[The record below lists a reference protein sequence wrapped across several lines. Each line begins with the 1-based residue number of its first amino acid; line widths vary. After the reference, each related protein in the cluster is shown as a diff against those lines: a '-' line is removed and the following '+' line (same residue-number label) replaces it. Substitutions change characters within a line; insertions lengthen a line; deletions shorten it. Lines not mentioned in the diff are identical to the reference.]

1 MKWGRVGLA
10 VLTAVQC
17 KVAFAAP
24 ARIDAGF
31 FPIDINTT
39 TTSSVDDLFP
49 TQPRIGTNPGQPGGF
64 VPGQPGQPGPIQI
77 NPIPGTPGTG
87 LPTVPGTPGQPG
99 QPGTVPGLP
108 GTTNGTG
115 GNGLPVIVKDSVGVA
130 DDFKCNLFT
139 NSEDKTYSDI
149 LSAVNALNQAVSSP
163 SCAGNQINQQAVV
176 DNNKKI
182 TDAIEK
188 LQPFL
193 NAEEEI
199 PKERVPEIVANV
211 DVAIRAASSLAASF
225 SSVDLMNKNC
235 RQQMNG
241 GQVALAIN
249 DMINGLTPYALMA
262 ASMTGG
268 TAAIPFI
275 VGGQVLTSAIG
286 SMEKIVTE
294 NSTRIADPL
303 VRRAVLENTC
313 QYIRL
318 EQKYRFLTK
327 GRDEQIIK
335 ISKEMT
341 VARNYSVKF
350 SGVSNETTAL
360 MNRKNALS
368 QAALELTTSLS
379 AASAQSELDKTF
391 VKSTTADAMICE
403 LGINLAATSNDSN
416 SYVSTL
422 LGSVNK
428 SLEATGYSATPIT
441 NTLKSAGKIYLQNL
455 QSVTARNNATQCA
468 TTTKYLLE
476 AMDKSAIAAKD
487 IMKQAQGDLDKQLK
501 RSPEYNQIQAR
512 LSVLAEKQAQAARIT
527 NSLDN
532 LRKYANT
539 FSQSEID
546 SELARLRTGLFE
558 TRTLGINS
566 PVMSWFDYTS
576 GLHRGAVAKFNEG
589 LKSLQK
595 RAFALTE
602 TGKAVPPAYNGS
614 YTSPKGDEK
623 TQAAIL
629 KKAQEDRIAG
639 DNLAT
644 LVPASFTKDSRAYAD
659 ACRETQDV
667 WNRWVS
673 AIDHLAAIESFC
685 MMIDNY
691 VYDNR
696 SEDQKIV
703 AMCRGT
709 MAARGVGN
717 NQSELG
723 RMKAQLLNDYTNKW
737 ASLVKKR
744 ITALGCQTVTT
755 F

>member
-1 MKWGRVGLA
+1 MKWGRIGLA
-10 VLTAVQC
+10 VITAIQC

-24 ARIDAGF
+24 ARVDSGF

-49 TQPRIGTNPGQPGGF
+49 TQPRIGTNPGQPGGI
-64 VPGQPGQPGPIQI
+64 VPGPIQI
-77 NPIPGTPGTG
+77 NPVPGTPGTG

-108 GTTNGTG
+108 GTANGTG

-163 SCAGNQINQQAVV
+163 SCAGNQINQQAVI

-193 NAEEEI
+193 HAEEEI
-199 PKERVPEIVANV
+199 PKEKVPEITANV
-211 DVAIRAASSLAASF
+211 DIAIRAASSLAASF
-225 SSVDLMNKNC
+225 SNTDLMNKNC

-286 SMEKIVTE
+286 SMEKIVNE
-294 NSTRIADPL
+294 NSTKIQDPL

-327 GRDEQIIK
+327 GRDEQVAK
-335 ISKEMT
+335 ISKEML
-341 VARNYSVKF
+341 VARNYSVKY
-350 SGVSNETTAL
+350 SGVSKDTNAL
-360 MNRKNALS
+360 MVRKNELS
-368 QAALELTTSLS
+368 QAALELNTTLA

-403 LGINLAATSNDSN
+403 LGINLAAVATDSN
-416 SYVSTL
+416 SYVAKL
-422 LGSVNK
+422 LGSVNY
-428 SLEATGYSATPIT
+428 SLATTGYSATPIT
-441 NTLKSAGKIYLQNL
+441 NTLKSAGKIYVQNL
-455 QSVTARNNATQCA
+455 QSVTARNNAAQCA
-468 TTTKYLLE
+468 LTTKYLLE
-476 AMDKSAIAAKD
+476 AMDKSAVASKD
-487 IMKQAQGDLDKQLK
+487 IMKQAQADLDKQLR

-512 LSVLAEKQAQAARIT
+512 LATLAEKQAQAARIT

-532 LRKYANT
+532 LRKYANS

-546 SELARLRTGLFE
+546 SEMSRLRSGLFE
-558 TRTLGINS
+558 TRSLGISS
-566 PVMSWFDYTS
+566 PVMAWFKYTT
-576 GLHRGAVAKFNEG
+576 GLHRASVKQFNEG
-589 LKSLQK
+589 LKSLQE
-595 RAFALTE
+595 RAFRLTE
-602 TGKAVPPAYNGS
+602 SGKAVQAPYNGG
-614 YTSPKGDEK
+614 YTNRVDDK
-623 TQAAIL
+623 TAAKLQAAL
-629 KKAQEDRIAG
+629 LRDRNAAN
-639 DNLAT
+639 NLET
-644 LVPASFTKDSRAYAD
+644 LVPANLVKDSRAYAD

-685 MMIDNY
+685 LMIDNY
-691 VYDNR
+691 IYDNR
-696 SEDQKIV
+696 SEDQTIV
-703 AMCRGT
+703 QMCRGGQ
-709 MAARGVGN
+709 AARGVGN
-717 NQSELG
+717 NLSELG
-723 RMKAQLLNDYTNKW
+723 RMKAELLSVHTNNW
-737 ASLVKKR
+737 AALVKKR
-744 ITALGCQTVTT
+744 VTALGCQTVTT

>member
-1 MKWGRVGLA
+1 MKWGRIGLA
-10 VLTAVQC
+10 VITAVQC

-24 ARIDAGF
+24 ARIDSGF

-49 TQPRIGTNPGQPGGF
+49 TQPRIGTNPGQPGGI
-64 VPGQPGQPGPIQI
+64 VPGPIQI
-77 NPIPGTPGTG
+77 NPVPGTPGTG

-108 GTTNGTG
+108 GTANGTG

-163 SCAGNQINQQAVV
+163 SCAGNQINQQAVI

-193 NAEEEI
+193 HAEEEI
-199 PKERVPEIVANV
+199 PKEKVPEITANV
-211 DVAIRAASSLAASF
+211 DIAIRAASSLAASF
-225 SSVDLMNKNC
+225 SNTDLMNKNC

-286 SMEKIVTE
+286 SMEKIVNE
-294 NSTRIADPL
+294 NSTKIQDPL

-327 GRDEQIIK
+327 GRDEQVAK
-335 ISKEMT
+335 ISKEML

-350 SGVSNETTAL
+350 SGVSRDTNAL
-360 MNRKNALS
+360 MVRKNELS
-368 QAALELTTSLS
+368 QAALELNTTLA

-403 LGINLAATSNDSN
+403 LGINLAAVATDSN
-416 SYVSTL
+416 SYVAKL
-422 LGSVNK
+422 LGSVNY
-428 SLEATGYSATPIT
+428 SLATTGYSATPIT
-441 NTLKSAGKIYLQNL
+441 NTLKSAGKIYVQNL
-455 QSVTARNNATQCA
+455 QSVVARNNPAQCA
-468 TTTKYLLE
+468 MTTKYLLE
-476 AMDKSAIAAKD
+476 AMDKSAVASKD
-487 IMKQAQGDLDKQLK
+487 IMKQAQADLDKQLR

-512 LSVLAEKQAQAARIT
+512 LATLAEKQAQAARIT

-532 LRKYANT
+532 LRKYANS

-546 SELARLRTGLFE
+546 SEMARLRTGLFE
-558 TRTLGINS
+558 TRSLGISS
-566 PVMSWFDYTS
+566 PVMSWFKYTT
-576 GLHRGAVAKFNEG
+576 GLHRASVKQFNEG
-589 LKSLQK
+589 LKSLQD
-595 RAFALTE
+595 RAFRLTE
-602 TGKAVPPAYNGS
+602 SGKAVQAPYNGG
-614 YTSPKGDEK
+614 YTNRVDDKVAAK
-623 TQAAIL
+623 MQAAL
-629 KKAQEDRIAG
+629 LRDRNAAN
-639 DNLAT
+639 NLET
-644 LVPASFTKDSRAYAD
+644 LVPANLVKDSRAYAD

-685 MMIDNY
+685 LMIDNY
-691 VYDNR
+691 IYDNR
-696 SEDQKIV
+696 SEDQTIV
-703 AMCRGT
+703 QMCRGGQ
-709 MAARGVGN
+709 AARGVGN
-717 NQSELG
+717 NLSELG
-723 RMKAQLLNDYTNKW
+723 RMKSELLSVHTNNW
-737 ASLVKKR
+737 AALVKKR